1 MFVCAKV
8 CLNLENGIKAKQ
20 GSSWKPWR

>member
-8 CLNLENGIKAKQ
+8 CLNLENGIKAGQ
-20 GSSWKPWR
+20 FMEAKPWR